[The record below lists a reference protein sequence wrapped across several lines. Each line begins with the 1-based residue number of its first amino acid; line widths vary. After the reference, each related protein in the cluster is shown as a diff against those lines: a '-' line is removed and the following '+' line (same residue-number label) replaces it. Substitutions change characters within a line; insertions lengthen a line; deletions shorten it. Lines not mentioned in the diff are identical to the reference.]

1 MKLLVGL
8 GNPGAEY
15 ARNRHNIGFMAAD
28 AIAQAHGF
36 GPWRNKFQGQ
46 LSEGRLGGEKCL
58 LLKPSTYMN
67 ESGRS
72 VAEAVRFYKLDLD
85 DVLVF
90 HDELDLAPR
99 KVRVKTG
106 GGAAGHNG
114 LKSLSQ
120 HLGNDYVRVRIG
132 IGHPGDKARV
142 HSHVLKDF
150 SKTEM
155 EWVIPLMDAIAA
167 AAPKLAGGNASSFM
181 NDIALAVGEPKKA
194 EKKKPEKTKP
204 QDRPNQRDLAR
215 GMARTPS
222 SGTDAEQDETSG
234 GPFSRLRKLFGAND
248 NKEP

>member
-8 GNPGAEY
+8 GNPGPEY
-15 ARNRHNIGFMAAD
+15 AGNRHNIGFMSVD
-28 AIAQAHGF
+28 AIAQDHGF
-36 GPWRNKFQGQ
+36 GPWRSKFQGQ

-58 LLKPSTYMN
+58 LLKPSTFMN

-72 VAEAVRFYKLDLD
+72 VAEAVRFYKLGLD
-85 DVLVF
+85 DVIVF

-120 HLGNDYVRVRIG
+120 HIGNDYIRVRIG

-150 SKTEM
+150 SKAEM
-155 EWVIPLMDAIAA
+155 EWVGPLVDAIAT
-167 AAPKLAGGNASSFM
+167 AAPKLAEGNDSSFM
-181 NDIALAVGEPKKA
+181 NDIAMAVGEPKKT
-194 EKKKPEKTKP
+194 EKKSPEKTKTGG
-204 QDRPNQRDLAR
+204 RPPQRDLAR
-215 GMARTPS
+215 SAARS
-222 SGTDAEQDETSG
+222 SAGTDTGSNETPE